1 MRKSETFDIT
11 STSSGKGAADQAAF
25 PADDTSH
32 DAGDIDFD
40 GADYRDTDFGDADF
54 ETSDYDTAGFDTAG
68 GSTAGEE
75 EGAYPDEGDVIAERA
90 ARMRRNGWIAEPTT
104 GEMRLEERSS
114 LRRVAGLST
123 ELTDVTEVEYRQLRL
138 ERVVLVGVWTS
149 GTAAQAEASMAELAA
164 LAETAGSQ
172 VLEGLIQRRDK
183 PDPATYIGSGKAD
196 ELRAVVLETGADT
209 VICDGEL
216 TPAQLTAL
224 EKVVKVKVIDRT
236 ALILD
241 IFAQHATSS
250 EGKAQVAL
258 AQMEYMLPRL
268 RGWGESMSR
277 QAGGRAGSNGG
288 VGLRGP
294 GETKIETD
302 RRRIRERMAK
312 LRREIREMKT
322 ARDTKRSRRA
332 GSGVPQI
339 AIVGYTN
346 AGKSSLM
353 NALTGS
359 GVLVQDALFATL
371 DPTTRRAHLDDGRE
385 VVFTDTVGFVR
396 HLPTQLVEAFRS
408 TLEEVT
414 GADLLLH
421 VVDGS
426 DADPAGQIKA
436 VREVITDVIKESEAT
451 APPELLVVNKIDS
464 ISPMRRTELR
474 GMLPDAEFVS
484 AHTGAG
490 LDRLR
495 ARLADILGELDVEI
509 GVLLPYTRGDLLARI
524 HADGRILSSEHEEG
538 GTRLRARVPH
548 ALAAA
553 LAEYADAGTAYPER
567 AGA

>member
-1 MRKSETFDIT
+1 MKR
-11 STSSGKGAADQAAF
+11 SGGWTAAD
-25 PADDTSH
+25 
-32 DAGDIDFD
+32 
-40 GADYRDTDFGDADF
+40 
-54 ETSDYDTAGFDTAG
+54 
-68 GSTAGEE
+68 
-75 EGAYPDEGDVIAERA
+75 
-90 ARMRRNGWIAEPTT
+90 PTV
-104 GEMRLEERSS
+104 GEMQLDERSS

-123 ELTDVTEVEYRQLRL
+123 ELTDITEVEYRQLRL
-138 ERVVLVGVWTS
+138 ERVVLVGVWTAGS
-149 GTAAQAEASMAELAA
+149 AAQADASMTELAA
-164 LAETAGSQ
+164 LAETAGSE

-183 PDPATYIGSGKAD
+183 PDPATYIGSGKAE

-241 IFAQHATSS
+241 IFAQHATSR

-277 QAGGRAGSNGG
+277 QAGGRAGGNGGG

-322 ARDTKRSRRA
+322 ARDTMRARRNS
-332 GSGVPQI
+332 SGIPSV

-353 NALTGS
+353 NALTGA
-359 GVLVQDALFATL
+359 GLLVQDALFATL
-371 DPTTRRAHLDDGRE
+371 DPTTRRADLDDGRE

-426 DADPAGQIKA
+426 DALPAEQIKA
-436 VREVITDVIKESEAT
+436 VREVITDVIKEQGT
-451 APPELLVVNKIDS
+451 PAPPELLVVNKIDALD
-464 ISPMRRTELR
+464 PMALTRLR
-474 GMLPDAEFVS
+474 GQLPDAAFVS
-484 AHTGAG
+484 AHTGLG
-490 LDRLR
+490 IDTLRDRL
-495 ARLADILGELDVEI
+495 AEVLGGLDVE
-509 GVLLPYTRGDLLARI
+509 VSVVVPYSRGDLLARI
-524 HADGRILSSEHEEG
+524 HADGRILDSTHEEG
-538 GTRLRARVPH
+538 GTRVHARVPH
-548 ALAAA
+548 SLAAA
-553 LAEYADAGTAYPER
+553 LSEFAHAG
-567 AGA
+567 GAVDPDTNGHVGE